1 VKLGIIIV
9 LALVLLIPAPI
20 FAPSHPE
27 YVGFDLPLKQISH
40 GVSPEAV
47 KCNEGLVLV
56 LKHSG
61 TPACVK
67 PQTAEKFEQRGWGVM
82 PPPCCKN
89 MHEESTEI
97 VISSN
102 DCPIENFLDVTNYD
116 GAGSAYPDPFLN
128 VYCDEKF
135 VYVQSNGIPH
145 YSFVQTTPNA
155 LSEQDYLWE
164 IPLNP
169 EISTNTSKIPLL
181 GLIGFSVNGLP
192 IYGPNEGAFP
202 DPYGDPVYNE
212 ILDSCLGH
220 TAQRGDYHYH
230 AFELSCLS
238 LNIGNYKESPI
249 LGYALDGFPIYG
261 PYGCLDEKCSEI
273 IEFQSSWVKTG
284 DPTTYAWDNYQ
295 YVENNSLIYLDQCNG
310 RYDEKLG
317 YHYRATEN
325 FPYLLGC
332 YSGEVNSV
340 NIPAVENNQSPQVQ
354 NRIPVGCPMPGDP
367 PPREGLPA
375 GCPLPGHPPPPR

>member
-1 VKLGIIIV
+1 MKPFLIIAIVIPIIIATV
-9 LALVLLIPAPI
+9 FAVFFVQSMPQQNLEETPEEQNKAQEFEPNCSIQCLVYDPVCGEDRITYACGVED
-20 FAPSHPE
+20 AAC
-27 YVGFDLPLKQISH
+27 H
-40 GVSPEAV
+40 GVEIEHEGECVVSTSTPE
-47 KCNEGLVLV
+47 LVTS
-56 LKHSG
+56 K
-61 TPACVK
+61 
-67 PQTAEKFEQRGWGVM
+67 
-82 PPPCCKN
+82 
-89 MHEESTEI
+89 
-97 VISSN
+97 N
-102 DCPIENFLDVTNYD
+102 DCPIENFLEVSNYD
-116 GAGSAYPDPFLN
+116 GAGSQYPKPFLN
-128 VYCDEKF
+128 VYCDEEF
-135 VYVQSNGIPH
+135 VYVESNGIPH

-169 EISTNTSKIPLL
+169 EISSNNEIPLL
-181 GLIGFSVNGLP
+181 GVIGFSVNGLP

-238 LNIGNYKESPI
+238 LNIGDYKESPI

-261 PYGCLDEKCSEI
+261 AYGCLDEQCSEI
-273 IEFQSSWVKTG
+273 IEFQSSWIKTG
-284 DPTTYAWDNYQ
+284 DPTTYAWDNYE
-295 YVENNSLIYLDQCNG
+295 YKENSSPKFLDQCNG

-332 YSGEVNSV
+332 YSGEINSDNV
-340 NIPAVENNQSPQVQ
+340 TPIQNNQPQTQNTIPA
-354 NRIPVGCPMPGDP
+354 GCPMPGDP
-367 PPREGLPA
+367 PPREGLPE
-375 GCPLPGHPPPPR
+375 GCPLPGHPPPR